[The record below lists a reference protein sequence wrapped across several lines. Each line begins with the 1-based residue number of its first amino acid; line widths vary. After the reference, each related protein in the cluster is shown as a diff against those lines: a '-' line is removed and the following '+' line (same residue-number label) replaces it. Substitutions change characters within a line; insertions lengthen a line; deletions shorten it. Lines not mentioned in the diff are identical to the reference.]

1 MVRKHRNDDTY
12 STLGIGL
19 ILLAVTLALGLLRAS
34 GLLVS

>member
-12 STLGIGL
+12 SSLGIGL
-19 ILLAVTLALGLLRAS
+19 ILLAVAIALGLFRAT